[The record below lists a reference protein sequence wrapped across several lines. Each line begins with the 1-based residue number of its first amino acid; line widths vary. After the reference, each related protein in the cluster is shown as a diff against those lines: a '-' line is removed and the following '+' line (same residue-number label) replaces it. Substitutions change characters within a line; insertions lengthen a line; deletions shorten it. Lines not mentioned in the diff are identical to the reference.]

1 MLPPRGF
8 RPRAR
13 LAAAILG
20 LILGPAFIALGET
33 LRAGSA
39 RVFCFVAA
47 GAAAIA
53 AVALIADSLEVYVDP
68 QSRARS
74 SRRSSARMPVRKGRD
89 AGSS

>member
-1 MLPPRGF
+1 M
-8 RPRAR
+8 
-13 LAAAILG
+13 
-20 LILGPAFIALGET
+20 
-33 LRAGSA
+33 
-39 RVFCFVAA
+39 AA